1 MLVAVRNTT
10 QPVEWDT
17 SYFIWSPPVAQIWLG
32 KHWIRRAMSV
42 AAPAQLW
49 VSVLP
54 GLQHCGGRFVLQ
66 KETANDKPLWK
77 KADDEVWIYAN
88 KSGHWCFGG
97 PDAKLHNFDYNRCY
111 LYLKDAELPSSLCLW
126 QAWNGARGC
135 WAQTSLCVSEAP
147 QTPPGQCQA
156 LAAGEVAQLR
166 AWAESQRRKRDW
178 WLPPAP
184 PELPEQPQT
193 EQMEQMEQMEQRA
206 TSLAQ
211 LGIDLASPLFE
222 ERGQTLLM
230 LGAEQGWLQLCR
242 HLCTATSASR
252 LAAYLNAQEDESGY
266 TALFYAVRAGHA
278 EVARLLLD
286 AKASPNVET
295 SRSRTTPLL
304 LALQRREASLVQL
317 LMACRADVPG
327 KPEDLADTE
336 EMRLLLTA
344 PARNIR
350 RRLVIYTSED
360 QIGIQWFETKG
371 VMLVRSLRPEE
382 KASQAGVRP
391 GWVLLT
397 VDGAAPKSAPVPP
410 VELEFQRPLQLPDD
424 FWQRHL
430 AEMIDANRCTSM
442 RIDANACLV
451 HCGILSGLHCRPLA
465 RLDVFLSRQAAVY
478 LSH

>member
-1 MLVAVRNTT
+1 MRVGTCPGLRGLARCLGSAADAAGAMPGSGGRGGGAAPRLGGEPAQEARLVA
-10 QPVEWDT
+10 
-17 SYFIWSPPVAQIWLG
+17 PPGAA
-32 KHWIRRAMSV
+32 RAAG
-42 AAPAQLW
+42 AAA
-49 VSVLP
+49 
-54 GLQHCGGRFVLQ
+54 
-66 KETANDKPLWK
+66 
-77 KADDEVWIYAN
+77 
-88 KSGHWCFGG
+88 
-97 PDAKLHNFDYNRCY
+97 
-111 LYLKDAELPSSLCLW
+111 
-126 QAWNGARGC
+126 NGADG
-135 WAQTSLCVSEAP
+135 ADGA
-147 QTPPGQCQA
+147 
-156 LAAGEVAQLR
+156 
-166 AWAESQRRKRDW
+166 D
-178 WLPPAP
+178 
-184 PELPEQPQT
+184 
-193 EQMEQMEQMEQRA
+193 
-206 TSLAQ
+206 
-211 LGIDLASPLFE
+211 
-222 ERGQTLLM
+222 
-230 LGAEQGWLQLCR
+230 GAEGHKCR